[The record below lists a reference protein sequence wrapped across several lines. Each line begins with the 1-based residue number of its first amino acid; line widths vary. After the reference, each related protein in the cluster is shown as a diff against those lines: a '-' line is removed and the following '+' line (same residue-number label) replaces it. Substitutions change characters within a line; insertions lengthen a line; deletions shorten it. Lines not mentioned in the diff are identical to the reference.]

1 MKTTKTVLALTLF
14 LLMMVCNANAQL
26 TGTKTI
32 PGTYASIKLAIDDLN
47 ANGVGTGGVT
57 FDIAPGYT
65 ETIPM
70 GGLIIDIAAN
80 QPTSG
85 NPVVFQR
92 SGAGTN
98 PLIQTDINGSGVLS
112 GIGFGLRNDAILLL
126 VGTDY
131 IAINNID
138 FAEQYTGGSVALRTE
153 YGIEM
158 VSKDSTDGCKHVTIN
173 GCTIRM
179 QQSDILLHLYRI
191 NKRKPGGK
199 YHKPN
204 NYRGKTRKHIRA
216 GLYIK

>member
-1 MKTTKTVLALTLF
+1 MKKITTTVFSLV
-14 LLMMVCNANAQL
+14 LLLIMMYGNANAQL

-57 FDIAPGYT
+57 FNIAPGYT

-70 GGLIIDIAAN
+70 GGLIIDIASN

-98 PLIQTDINGSGVLS
+98 PLIQTDVNGSGVLS
-112 GIGFGLRNDAILLL
+112 GGGFGARKDAILWL

-131 IAINNID
+131 ITINNID
-138 FAEQYTGGSVALRTE
+138 FTERYNGGSQTLKTE

-158 VSKDSTDGCKHVTIN
+158 VRKDGTDGCKYVSIT
-173 GCTIRM
+173 GCTVRM
-179 QQSDILLHLYRI
+179 QQSDPGYTCITSLNI
-191 NKRKPGGK
+191 NLAGVITNPTTIGGR
-199 YHKPN
+199 HES
-204 NYRGKTRKHIRA
+204 I
-216 GLYIK
+216 

>member
-1 MKTTKTVLALTLF
+1 MEKTTTTIISLAL
-14 LLMMVCNANAQL
+14 LLIMMYGNANAQL

-70 GGLIIDIAAN
+70 GGLIIDITAN

-85 NPVVFQR
+85 NPVVFRR

-98 PLIQTDINGSGVLS
+98 PLIQTDVNGSGVLS
-112 GIGFGLRNDAILLL
+112 GAGFGVRKDAILWL

-131 IAINNID
+131 ITTNNID
-138 FAEQYTGGSVALRTE
+138 FAEQYTGGS
-153 YGIEM
+153 
-158 VSKDSTDGCKHVTIN
+158 SKV
-173 GCTIRM
+173 RW
-179 QQSDILLHLYRI
+179 LE
-191 NKRKPGGK
+191 
-199 YHKPN
+199 
-204 NYRGKTRKHIRA
+204 A
-216 GLYIK
+216 GRV